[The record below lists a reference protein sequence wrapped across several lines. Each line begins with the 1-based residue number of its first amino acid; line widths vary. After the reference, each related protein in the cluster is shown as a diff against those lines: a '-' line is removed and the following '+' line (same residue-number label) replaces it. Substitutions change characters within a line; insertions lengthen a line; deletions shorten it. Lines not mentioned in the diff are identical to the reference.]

1 MKLVPRQLF
10 AKADEMLG
18 KYPLISITG
27 PRQSGKTTFAKQLR
41 PDYRYVS
48 LEDPDNRLF
57 AQTDPRGFLDTF
69 QGGVILDEVQRVP
82 DLFSYLQTHTDA
94 RQQNGEYIL
103 TGSQNF
109 LLMERITQSLAGRV
123 ALFVL
128 LPFGYPELK
137 RGGLA
142 PADWPDYL
150 FQGAYPRVYAQDIAP
165 ADFYANYLQTYLER
179 DVRQVTNV
187 KDLTKFQQF
196 VQLLAGRTG
205 QLLNQQNL
213 ALELGIDNK
222 TVSAWLS
229 VLEGSYLVYRLR
241 PYHANFNKRIVKS
254 PKLYFYDTGLA
265 AYLLG
270 LRSAADLNLHFA
282 RGALFENLVINE
294 LLKQVY
300 LSGERPQ
307 FYFWNNGQT
316 NEVDLLA
323 DVGTS
328 RHAYE
333 IKAGRT
339 IQPAFFTGLQYF
351 QQLAP
356 DTALHLVYGGNQPQN
371 RTGIQVHTFG
381 ELFG

>member
-307 FYFWNNGQT
+307 FYFWNNGQI